1 MEIIKQP
8 GDRTAQRQ
16 AQLTNNI
23 GAIKIKSAQNKSQAK
38 EKQWKIKGEKT
49 RQRHCSSSYQ
59 NTKRNKKEATSWTCE
74 GASITYKKG
83 DQMDLNS

>member
-1 MEIIKQP
+1 MESIKQP

-38 EKQWKIKGEKT
+38 EKQWKIKVKRHDNGTAARAIKT
-49 RQRHCSSSYQ
+49 RRETRKKRLHGHVKGRASH
-59 NTKRNKKEATSWTCE
+59 TKREIKW
-74 GASITYKKG
+74 I
-83 DQMDLNS
+83 